1 MSKDLDR
8 QDGEPGSPN
17 RIRVLVA
24 DDHALVREGL
34 RKVLELDQRIEL
46 AGEAATASE
55 VLWHVRRL
63 PLDLVLLDLLMPGCT
78 DVDLIE
84 RLSREYPKLP
94 VLVLTMH
101 ADPHI
106 ARRALEAGARG
117 YLTKD
122 ISTDLLIDAVRQVA
136 AGRSYVDPTLS
147 AELFKQSTEPMPLE
161 QLSARERQVLV
172 ALVQGRALVDIAAQL
187 NVAPNTVSTY
197 KARLMEKLGQA
208 SLSDLVRY
216 SIRHGLTG

>member
-1 MSKDLDR
+1 MKSSHAAAPAK
-8 QDGEPGSPN
+8 
-17 RIRVLVA
+17 IRVLIA
-24 DDHALVREGL
+24 DDHALVREGI
-34 RKVLELDQRIEL
+34 RKVLGLDDGLELV
-46 AGEAATASE
+46 GEVANAAE
-55 VLWHVRRL
+55 VLARL
-63 PLDLVLLDLLMPGCT
+63 ERGGVDLLLLDLLMPGSK

-84 RLSREYPKLP
+84 RVVAAHPKLP

-106 ARRALEAGARG
+106 ARRALEAGALG

-122 ISTDLLIDAVRQVA
+122 SSAELLIDAVRHVA
-136 AGRSYVDPTLS
+136 TGRSYVDPSLS
-147 AELFKQSTEPMPLE
+147 GALIRAQGVADAPLE

-172 ALVQGRALVDIAAQL
+172 ALVQGRAVIDIAEDLQL
-187 NVAPNTVSTY
+187 AANTVSTY

-216 SIRHGLTG
+216 ALRHGIGK

>member
-1 MSKDLDR
+1 
-8 QDGEPGSPN
+8 
-17 RIRVLVA
+17 VLIA

-34 RKVLELDQRIEL
+34 RKVLELDESIEL
-46 AGEAATASE
+46 AGEAASADE
-55 VLWHVRRL
+55 VLSRL
-63 PLDLVLLDLLMPGCT
+63 KRGGVDLVLLDLLMPGCT

-84 RLSREYPKLP
+84 RVAKAHPKLP

-101 ADPHI
+101 ADPYI
-106 ARRALEAGARG
+106 ARRALEAGALG

-122 ISTDLLIDAVRQVA
+122 ISTDLLVEAVHQVA
-136 AGRSYVDPTLS
+136 SGRSYVDPSLS
-147 AELFKQSTEPMPLE
+147 AALIRPAAEVPQPLE

-172 ALVQGRALVDIAAQL
+172 ALVQGRALVDIAADL

-197 KARLMEKLGQA
+197 KARLMEKLGQG

-216 SIRHGLTG
+216 ALRHGLVN